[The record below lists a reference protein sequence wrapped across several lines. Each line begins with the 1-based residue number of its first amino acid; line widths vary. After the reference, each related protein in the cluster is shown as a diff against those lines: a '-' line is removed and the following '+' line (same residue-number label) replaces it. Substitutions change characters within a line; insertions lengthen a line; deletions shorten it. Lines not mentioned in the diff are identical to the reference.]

1 MSDLKTSILVNRQVP
16 EFVREEHPKFISFL
30 EAYYEFLDNTSSGK
44 AKELR
49 DLSDVDVSLEEFE
62 QQFFN
67 SFLPFISR
75 NTSVN
80 KDFLIKNILPLYLSK
95 GSEKSYKLLFRMLF
109 GEDVKVENPGRQILR
124 ASDGRWSIENFLRV
138 RTDVYSQYTSDG
150 EQDTYFLPYVL
161 NDDSFSVYVDGIIT
175 TDYEFRREYKKIIFN
190 EVPEED
196 SIIKI
201 EYANI
206 DTSIFDNKQLVGL
219 SSEASSIV
227 EKVGKRTIGG
237 LSFLQLFINERT
249 TVGNFQNGELIEII
263 IQTEDGPIPFFL
275 QTYTDI
281 GSIEIVDGGSNYLIG
296 DPVLILGASDR
307 PAVAVVNDVTSG
319 LIDDIILIDGGSG
332 YQVNNEVIAEGFAN
346 TAFLSIVDIVDTSG
360 VATPNTLTYNTD
372 IISSFGNVTINA
384 ADYGFPAPGTE
395 DQNTVI
401 ANSFSYATISNIGG
415 IVSTNLTISTISSL
429 LNPDFKAISSILY
442 ANTRIGDLGTIG
454 RIDIVDGGLDYLVG
468 DKIVFTNT
476 PGSFGGQ
483 NADAEV
489 SQVNENGTI
498 TRIRIVNGGLGYNPD
513 FLPEVEVVSNTGFDA
528 IVEVGSVMGL
538 DAEFIPEVEDTV
550 IGRIRSI
557 KILES
562 GSGYITEPTIDLTR
576 SGDGN
581 AIANAIIRN
590 AFVELPGKWTTS
602 DSLLSSDEIRLQG
615 RDYYINYAYVLNSKV
630 EFNLYKSLLKN
641 LLHPAGLINYS
652 KYGVID
658 DVESNV
664 SVNVQSYITKTVAG
678 KVNIA
683 NTSAEVTGINT
694 FFTLANTLNIL
705 TPNTVFV
712 VNNQIRSVVSIDD
725 DTTLTVNTAFTTT
738 SNNDIIKILS

>member
-1 MSDLKTSILVNRQVP
+1 MSDLKTSLLVNRQVP

-30 EAYYEFLDNTSSGK
+30 EAYYEFLDNTSTGK
-44 AKELR
+44 AKDLR
-49 DLSDVDVSLEEFE
+49 DLSDVDVSLAEFE

-67 SFLPFISR
+67 SFLPFIPR

-80 KDFLIKNILPLYLSK
+80 KEFLIKNILPLYLTK

-109 GEDVKVENPGRQILR
+109 GEEVKVENPGRQILR
-124 ASDGRWSIENFLRV
+124 ASDGRWSVENFLRV
-138 RTDVYSQYTSDG
+138 RTDVYSEYISDG
-150 EQDTYFLPYVL
+150 EKDTYFLPYVL
-161 NDDSFSVYVDGIIT
+161 DADSFTVYVNGTIT

-190 EVPEED
+190 EVPDED
-196 SIIKI
+196 DVIKI
-201 EYANI
+201 EYASI
-206 DTSIFDNKQLVGL
+206 DTSIFDNRRLVGL
-219 SSEASSIV
+219 SSGASSNV

-249 TVGNFQNGELIEII
+249 TLGNFQNGELVELDV
-263 IQTEDGPIPFFL
+263 QTENGSIPFFL

-281 GSIEIVDGGSNYLIG
+281 GSIEVIEGGSNYLIG

-307 PAVAVVNDVTSG
+307 PAVAIVDDVTSG
-319 LIDDIILIDGGSG
+319 LIDDIILLDGGSG

-372 IISSFGNVTINA
+372 VISDFGNVTIGA
-384 ADYGFPAPGTE
+384 ADYGFPTPGTE

-401 ANSFSYATISNIGG
+401 ANSFSYGTISNIGG

-429 LNPDFKAISSILY
+429 LNPQFTAISPILY
-442 ANTRIGDLGTIG
+442 DNTRIGDLGTIG
-454 RIDIVDGGLDYLVG
+454 RIDIINGGLDYLVG
-468 DKIVFTNT
+468 DKLVFTNV
-476 PGSFGGQ
+476 GSFGGQ
-483 NADAEV
+483 GANAEV
-489 SQVNENGTI
+489 SQVNLNGSI
-498 TRIRIVNGGLGYNPD
+498 TRIKIVNGGLGYNPD
-513 FLPEVEVVSNTGFDA
+513 FLPSVEVVSNTGSNA
-528 IVEVGSVMGL
+528 VVEVGSIMGL
-538 DAEFIPEVEDTV
+538 DAEFEPEVLDTV

-557 KILES
+557 KLLES
-562 GSGYITEPTIDLTR
+562 GAGFITEPTIDLTR

-602 DSLLSSDEIRLQG
+602 DSLLSSDDIRLQG
-615 RDYYINYAYVLNSKV
+615 RDYYINYAYVLSSKV

-641 LLHPAGLINYS
+641 LLHPSGLINYS
-652 KYGVID
+652 KYSVID
-658 DVESNV
+658 DIESNV
-664 SVNVQSYITKTVAG
+664 SINVESYVRKTVAG
-678 KVNIA
+678 RVNVT
-683 NTSAEVTGINT
+683 NTSAEVIGINT

-712 VNNQIRSVVSIDD
+712 VNNQIRSVISIDD
-725 DTTLTVNTAFTTT
+725 DETLTVNTAFTIT